1 MINLNGTKIWDLN
14 IETNLTPIISG
25 NTIFTVN
32 KDNNLILIN
41 KNTGKIK
48 FSKSISSLVTK
59 EFKKNLKRKI
69 KKIDYIY
76 LTNNKL
82 LLISDNSYFIELNLQ
97 KIINVNS
104 IRKNSFD
111 ISSDIIFYEKEM
123 VFINKSN
130 IIYKIN

>member
-1 MINLNGTKIWDLN
+1 M
-14 IETNLTPIISG
+14 
-25 NTIFTVN
+25 
-32 KDNNLILIN
+32 
-41 KNTGKIK
+41 
-48 FSKSISSLVTK
+48 VTK